1 MHLQSTVTL
10 VGNLVDD
17 VTYRSAGGSMVA
29 RFRMACSNGYHDR
42 RTDRWVET
50 TTYLWVSAWRQLGEN
65 ANASLHK
72 GQPVVV
78 VGRPKQRE
86 YESEGRRVT
95 VVDIEADLIGHDLS
109 RGRATFERN
118 RRGPQTAD
126 LGRAESATSNGSL
139 VAEARRHRDDRV
151 EVVAFSD
158 DPVAGATVPGVTGG
172 GLLGDVDP
180 SRSTQPL
187 TDDDDA
193 QHERAAAQVGV
204 DPAA

>member
-1 MHLQSTVTL
+1 VHLQSTVTL

-17 VTYRSAGGSMVA
+17 VMYRSAGGSMVA
-29 RFRMACSNGYHDR
+29 KFRLACSNGYHDR

-86 YESEGRRVT
+86 YESDGRRVT

-109 RGRATFERN
+109 RGRANFERN

-126 LGRAESATSNGSL
+126 LGRAETASSQGSL
-139 VAEARRHRDDRV
+139 VEEARRHRDDRV
-151 EVVAFSD
+151 EVVASTD
-158 DPVAGATVPGVTGG
+158 APGPGWAAPGVTGV
-172 GLLGDVDP
+172 GLFGDVDP
-180 SRSTQPL
+180 SRSTHPRP
-187 TDDDDA
+187 DDDDA
-193 QHERAAAQVGV
+193 QHERAATPVGV